1 MIASEK
7 YFSTITLFS
16 IGFFN
21 HKAIASHFIIKGKKK
36 PCAVRLPPH
45 GYETILLCEIQ
56 IGGVASRKRQVAYGK
71 GKKGG
76 QQMNATHQIK
86 SVKFSEPIIV
96 LNDIFD
102 DAEAWGSLKGD

>member
-16 IGFFN
+16 IGFSN

-45 GYETILLCEIQ
+45 GYETIL